1 VSLKYSIEQ
10 EQDTTIIALEG
21 KITSDSDT
29 GELLE
34 HVQLQ
39 IEKKTKKIFFNL
51 EKLEY
56 ISSSGLNFFVR
67 MLTRSR
73 TNQIELNLC
82 ALHGNVEKIFKI
94 SKLNEIFTIHPSLQE
109 GIQKPLINHL

>member
-10 EQDTTIIALEG
+10 EQETTIIALEG

-51 EKLEY
+51 EKLDY

-94 SKLNEIFTIHPSLQE
+94 SKLNEIFTIYPSLQE
-109 GIQKPLINHL
+109 GIQKPTH